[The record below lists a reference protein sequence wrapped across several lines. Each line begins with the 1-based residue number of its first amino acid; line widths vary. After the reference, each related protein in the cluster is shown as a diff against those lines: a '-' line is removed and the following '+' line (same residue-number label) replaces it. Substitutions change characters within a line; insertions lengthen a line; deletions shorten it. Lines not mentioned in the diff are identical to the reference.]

1 MSLIWLTEPGTAAKV
16 AINPEYV
23 VAVFVG
29 KDEPVLGKTVISLIN
44 GNIVVEEDDL
54 TVVNMIN
61 GG

>member
-1 MSLIWLTEPGTAAKV
+1 MSLIWLTEPGTDAKV

-29 KDEPVLGKTVISLIN
+29 KDEPVLGKTIISLIN

-54 TVVNMIN
+54 SVVTMIN
-61 GG
+61 GE

>member
-29 KDEPVLGKTVISLIN
+29 KDEPVLGKTVIGLIN
-44 GNIVVEEDDL
+44 GNVVVEEDDL
-54 TVVNMIN
+54 TVVTMVN
-61 GG
+61 GE

>member
-1 MSLIWLTEPGTAAKV
+1 MSMIWLTEPETGTKV

-23 VAVFVG
+23 VAVFAG